1 MGSELS
7 KERGDRS
14 TIVCEV
20 ARGSTS
26 DCERIRERAR
36 ERESEAREGEIFIK
50 QKYYL
55 QS

>member
-26 DCERIRERAR
+26 DCERINREQESERAR
-36 ERESEAREGEIFIK
+36 QERARS
-50 QKYYL
+50 L
-55 QS
+55 